1 MAIGRLG
8 PDQRRAAAGTLILF
22 RVETLFRA
30 SLFNLYFVLLT
41 LGMGAGAFWIRLFA
55 KPRALGYAALWCR
68 LAIRGLERI
77 CNIRIVLSGMEHLPA
92 GPVLIASQH
101 QSAFDTLV
109 WLTLVPRPAYVMKR
123 ELTRLPLVGPMLL
136 LAGMI
141 PVDRDAGAK
150 ALRGLLRGAALAV
163 ADRRQI
169 VIFPEGTRVA
179 AGETVP
185 LQPGIT
191 ALAAHAKLP
200 VLPVATNSGTCW
212 SRNAFIKR
220 PGTIHIAIAPP
231 ITAQQVAALPRAALL
246 DAIRTAWN
254 AAEARIGWNEAE
266 ARIGDKS

>member
-1 MAIGRLG
+1 M
-8 PDQRRAAAGTLILF
+8 
-22 RVETLFRA
+22 TLFRA

-41 LGMGAGAFWIRLFA
+41 LGMGIGAFWIRLFA
-55 KPRALGYAALWCR
+55 RSRALGYAGLWCR
-68 LAIRGLERI
+68 LTLRGLERI
-77 CNIRIVLSGMEHLPA
+77 CGIRVVLSGMEHLPA

-150 ALRGLLRGAALAV
+150 ALRGLLRGAAAAV
-163 ADRRQI
+163 ADHRQI

-179 AGETVP
+179 AGATVA

-191 ALAAHAKLP
+191 ALAAHARLP
-200 VLPVATNSGTCW
+200 ILPVATNSGACW

-220 PGTIHIAIAPP
+220 AGTIHVAIAPP
-231 ITAQQVAALPRAALL
+231 ITPEQIAGLPRAALL
-246 DAIRTAWN
+246 EAIRGAWN
-254 AAEARIGWNEAE
+254 DGQARIA
-266 ARIGDKS
+266 AAP